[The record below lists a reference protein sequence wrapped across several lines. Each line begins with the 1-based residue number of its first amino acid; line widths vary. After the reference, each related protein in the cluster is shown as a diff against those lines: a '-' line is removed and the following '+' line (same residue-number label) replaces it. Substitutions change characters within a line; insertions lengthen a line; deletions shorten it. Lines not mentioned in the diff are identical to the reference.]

1 MKLNKNDY
9 LSILDFYKIDYSKD
23 KSFSNIKNLA
33 EDIIAKKLCSCIKK
47 VDPKNESKV
56 QQSVELILF
65 IKKVLKLIDLLV
77 KKNLNYFFLKKQ
89 EISYIKNNLIF

>member
-56 QQSVELILF
+56 
-65 IKKVLKLIDLLV
+65 
-77 KKNLNYFFLKKQ
+77 
-89 EISYIKNNLIF
+89 

>member
-33 EDIIAKKLCSCIKK
+33 EDIIATKLCSCIKK
-47 VDPKNESKV
+47 VDPKDESKSIAICRTNIV
-56 QQSVELILF
+56 HKKGFKINRFTCKKKPKLF
-65 IKKVLKLIDLLV
+65 FSKKTKNKLH
-77 KKNLNYFFLKKQ
+77 KK
-89 EISYIKNNLIF
+89 